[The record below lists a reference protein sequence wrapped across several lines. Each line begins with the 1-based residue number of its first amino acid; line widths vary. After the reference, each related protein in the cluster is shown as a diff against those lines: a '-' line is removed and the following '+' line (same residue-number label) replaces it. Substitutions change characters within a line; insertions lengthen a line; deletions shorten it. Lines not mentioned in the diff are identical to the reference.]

1 VSPVRIVI
9 LLGPPGAGKG
19 TQATRL
25 SLALGIPHVSTGDLF
40 RMNREQGTALGRR
53 AQEFM
58 DQGQLVPDELVVEM
72 LFDRV
77 SKKDCAR
84 GYLLDGFPRTLP
96 QAEALAKRLPKDA
109 VVQVVNLVVSDRSLV
124 DRIAG
129 RRVCRSCKRIHH
141 VKAAP
146 PRVSGRCDHCGGE
159 LEQRTDDS
167 EAVLRERLAVYR
179 RQTRPLEEVFRSRG
193 QLVEIDGDREPDAV
207 FESLRLAVSEGVR
220 A

>member
-1 VSPVRIVI
+1 MNPARIVI

-19 TQATRL
+19 TQASRL
-25 SLALGIPHVSTGDLF
+25 SQALGIPHVSTGDLF
-40 RMNREQGTALGRR
+40 RWNREQGTVLGRR

-58 DQGQLVPDELVVEM
+58 DRGQLVPDDLVIEM

-109 VVQVVNLVVSDRSLV
+109 VVQAVNLVVSDRSLV
-124 DRIAG
+124 ERIAG
-129 RRVCRSCKRIHH
+129 RRVCRSCKKIHH
-141 VKAAP
+141 VKTSP

-179 RQTRPLEEVFRSRG
+179 RQTQPVEELYRSRG
-193 QLVEIDGDREPDAV
+193 QLVPVDGDRAPDAV